1 MTREIIFCFFFS
13 LDLHDTVQL
22 GIDNIDQ
29 TLPEDDDRDNAET
42 AHLWKMLSD
51 AGMEIKGSPF
61 RFPVCQISRSTQDL
75 VELVTALVVEAGLPG
90 ASERCSA
97 RLLFTVRSVC
107 ELYISVVPEY
117 HREELEK
124 LPFHSAVAHNNGM
137 FMAHSILKLGT
148 GHLIRLAQPNSV
160 PLMDLIGKFRQLAA
174 SLFLDHMK
182 RQRDLLLQVLKDSS
196 FSRLDGESRLPSSAD
211 KAVRQCLHQ
220 LRSLHKIWMP
230 VLPLEVYL
238 RAVGTLANACL
249 EELLVRITT
258 MEDIPSKAALQ
269 LADHCQTLTD
279 TLPSLFAPL
288 VDESETKPPAVTAA
302 DGVSHIVRYVH
313 LWPKFQEL
321 RLLLGGGLRDIEDR
335 WSSSKGPLAA
345 HFTTDEVK
353 QMIRALFQN
362 TDQRAATLSRIK

>member
-1 MTREIIFCFFFS
+1 

-22 GIDNIDQ
+22 GMDNVDQ

-51 AGMEIKGSPF
+51 GGMEIKGSPF

-75 VELVTALVVEAGLPG
+75 VELITALVAEAGLPG

-107 ELYISVVPEY
+107 ELYISVVPEF
-117 HREELEK
+117 HRDELEK
-124 LPFHSAVAHNNGM
+124 LPFHSAVAHNNAM
-137 FMAHSILKLGT
+137 FIAHSILKLGT
-148 GHLIRLAQPNSV
+148 GHLIRLAQQNSV

-174 SLFLDHMK
+174 ALFLDHMK
-182 RQRDLLLQVLKDSS
+182 RQRDLLLQVFKDSS
-196 FSRLDGESRLPSSAD
+196 FSRLEGGSQLPSSAD

-258 MEDIPSKAALQ
+258 MEDIPTKAALQ
-269 LADHCQTLTD
+269 LADHCQTVTD
-279 TLPSLFAPL
+279 TLPILFSPL
-288 VDESETKPPAVTAA
+288 EDESEATASDAPPA
-302 DGVSHIVRYVH
+302 DSLSHIVRYVH
-313 LWPKFQEL
+313 LWSKFQEL
-321 RLLLGGGLRDIEDR
+321 RLLLGAAHLRDVEDR

-345 HFTTDEVK
+345 HFTADEVK

-362 TDQRAATLSRIK
+362 TDHRAAALSRIK